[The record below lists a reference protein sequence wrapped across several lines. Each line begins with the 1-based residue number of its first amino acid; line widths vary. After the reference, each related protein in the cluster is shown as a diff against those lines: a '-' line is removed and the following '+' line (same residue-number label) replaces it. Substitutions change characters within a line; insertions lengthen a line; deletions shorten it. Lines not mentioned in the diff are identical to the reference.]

1 MKAISNEIEKRLTLT
16 QKLTILLYSANDC
29 DPVKGKLWYQKE
41 LYLISRV
48 IPDLAEEAEF
58 ESDFM
63 GPYSELA
70 DEQTDR
76 LKREMVIDPEQKQ
89 LTKRGQKIAEKIE
102 AQFSPDIIKFIAE
115 IKGFLNDLSK
125 DELLGFI
132 YYVYP
137 DMRVDSLEFKRIST
151 KREEIAVSLFR
162 KNKISLGRAS
172 LISGL
177 PQEDV
182 IDLLQSKG
190 ISVFAE

>member
-1 MKAISNEIEKRLTLT
+1 M
-16 QKLTILLYSANDC
+16 
-29 DPVKGKLWYQKE
+29 WYQKE

-48 IPDLAEEAEF
+48 ITELAEEAEF
-58 ESDFM
+58 ESDLM

-76 LKREMVIDPEQKQ
+76 LRRENVIDSEQKQ
-89 LTKRGQKIAEKIE
+89 LTRRGQKIVGKIE
-102 AQFSPDIIKFIAE
+102 SEFSPDTAKFIGE
-115 IKGFLNDLSK
+115 IKDFLNDLSK

-132 YYVYP
+132 YYSYP

-162 KNKISLGRAS
+162 KNKISLGKAA

-177 PQEDV
+177 SQEEV

-190 ISVFAE
+190 VAVFAE